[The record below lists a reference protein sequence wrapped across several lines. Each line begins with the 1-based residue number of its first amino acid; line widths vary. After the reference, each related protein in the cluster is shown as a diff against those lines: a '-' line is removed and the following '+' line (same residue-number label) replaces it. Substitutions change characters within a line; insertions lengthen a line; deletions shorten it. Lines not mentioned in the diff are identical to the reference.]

1 MNYAL
6 RIRQSDECIDL
17 LIKLKQFTHAAN
29 VAIGKGDTDALE
41 RIMEVAPVGE
51 RTEIAARMEQALN
64 GVGVRV
70 GVRLGLGLGFKQLRV
85 LGGVCEGALPTALL
99 GYLGRVLVGG

>member
-64 GVGVRV
+64 G
-70 GVRLGLGLGFKQLRV
+70 
-85 LGGVCEGALPTALL
+85 GGGGGAQPKKSRWAAFT
-99 GYLGRVLVGG
+99 GRG

>member
-1 MNYAL
+1 MAEVARAL
-6 RIRQSDECIDL
+6 ALCRVARPLGHKALEVVRVHMHDVLIRVRGMVRVRVRVRIRV
-17 LIKLKQFTHAAN
+17 KAK
-29 VAIGKGDTDALE
+29 
-41 RIMEVAPVGE
+41 
-51 RTEIAARMEQALN
+51 AR
-64 GVGVRV
+64 VRVRV

>member
-1 MNYAL
+1 MLNILPHSLPLPLPLPLPPSPSLRSGGGSGDEYRYGSRGESDYFGPADKAMEQCVNYAL

-41 RIMEVAPVGE
+41 RIMEVAPVG
-51 RTEIAARMEQALN
+51 
-64 GVGVRV
+64 
-70 GVRLGLGLGFKQLRV
+70 
-85 LGGVCEGALPTALL
+85 
-99 GYLGRVLVGG
+99 